1 MSETHAACHVTE
13 MLQRC
18 CGFLWILGAC
28 SWWIRTLLCV
38 WFRLIKQCA
47 GMHNGTQLPMLP
59 AGSACMQRSACTAR
73 QQREVWLWR
82 VPVCSATLDCVPP
95 ACLAGAQHSN
105 QARLHTVGEQA
116 GGVCCTGMPLG
127 LDITYTHQK
136 IFFCFCLSRVVP
148 HYCAAGC
155 SGYTQCNLFQGCCQ
169 LPKLWLSAR
178 GPSCC
183 WRRGSSSTGRTSSLL
198 HAVLQSLLL
207 CNGCWLQQLLQ
218 WRHRSFPGV
227 FLRPCATCSSLCLQY
242 GVAPPHRCCNMH
254 PCGYQLYVCSCVQ
267 TYVLPRRRRAASPRL
282 GLLAAAALV
291 LWSSCFTH
299 RGVWLFAA
307 LHRKQLTSYLREK
320 SKCMYI
326 ASETVH
332 CSVLSAYGC
341 TWLPCTCAVLLLWYT
356 DAWIACQ
363 FASRQPLCCGLHKGI
378 LSFLLRGVVG
388 MFALPRQSAGRQL
401 VGFFYCL
408 VCLLRTCTRAVFA

>member
-28 SWWIRTLLCV
+28 SWWIRALLCV

-136 IFFCFCLSRVVP
+136 IIF
-148 HYCAAGC
+148 
-155 SGYTQCNLFQGCCQ
+155 LFLLITCCTA
-169 LPKLWLSAR
+169 LL
-178 GPSCC
+178 C
-183 WRRGSSSTGRTSSLL
+183 GRLFRL
-198 HAVLQSLLL
+198 HAMQSLSGLL
-207 CNGCWLQQLLQ
+207 PASQAVAEHPRPQL
-218 WRHRSFPGV
+218 
-227 FLRPCATCSSLCLQY
+227 
-242 GVAPPHRCCNMH
+242 
-254 PCGYQLYVCSCVQ
+254 
-267 TYVLPRRRRAASPRL
+267 
-282 GLLAAAALV
+282 LLAA
-291 LWSSCFTH
+291 WQQQH
-299 RGVWLFAA
+299 RP
-307 LHRKQLTSYLREK
+307 H
-320 SKCMYI
+320 
-326 ASETVH
+326 
-332 CSVLSAYGC
+332 
-341 TWLPCTCAVLLLWYT
+341 
-356 DAWIACQ
+356 
-363 FASRQPLCCGLHKGI
+363 
-378 LSFLLRGVVG
+378 
-388 MFALPRQSAGRQL
+388 
-401 VGFFYCL
+401 
-408 VCLLRTCTRAVFA
+408 